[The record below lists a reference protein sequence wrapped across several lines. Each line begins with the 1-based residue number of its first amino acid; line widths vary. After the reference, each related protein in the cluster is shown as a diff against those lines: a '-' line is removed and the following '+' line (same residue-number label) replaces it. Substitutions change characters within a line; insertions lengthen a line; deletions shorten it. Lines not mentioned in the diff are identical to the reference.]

1 MVKKGKIEY
10 RRLMVLLFSILLFC
24 GCIAGFWVY
33 LKQTGFGTINESPV
47 IIPEIAGWEGTTGYT
62 KAAKL
67 RYIVCL
73 DEEAKETAETLQ
85 QDILAATGRELSIV
99 FETTKKT
106 DGHAIVLCIQE
117 GELLPE
123 EYTLQIDSDVIVSGA
138 DADAVFW
145 GTRTLMQLIV
155 RDEKLPRGLIRDYP
169 VYEVRGLGLDV
180 ARKPVSIDTLKEVIL
195 LMSWYKMNDLH
206 LHLNDNALMAYVSDE
221 ALDAYSAFRLES
233 QMENEDGVSITAD
246 DFYYTKEEFAE
257 LLQFAQSYHVNIIP
271 EFDTPSH
278 SLAFVK
284 VFPELAA
291 SMDSENVEHL
301 DLTNP
306 AALDFAR
313 SLWDE
318 YAGTLFADCDVL
330 HIGLD
335 ESFSDDNL
343 YYQYADG
350 LSRYLIQQGKTVR
363 AWGSL
368 SQLTSDIPLDA
379 ENIQLNIWKTTW
391 ANPQDMINSGFSII
405 NTQSH
410 HLYIIPGGGYDYLDN
425 EYLYNVFEP
434 NVFDEEELCGQ
445 KVDSIVIEPE
455 EGQFLG
461 AAMFVWND
469 FACDDIDLGI
479 NEYDIFH
486 RITFSMPYFAQ
497 KVWGTGCEYSYEEF
511 TNHIPLITGIPGSNY
526 LLPNA
531 SPEKKVL
538 TPPYSVS
545 FDVDLD
551 TLEETVLFENEAPYG
566 RHAVSI
572 KKDEQGYYLSCSTEL
587 REYDTLE
594 ESGQRY
600 YLEGTSFHLTV
611 TAQMGETKVYLG
623 EQVIIDEGENAPFC
637 RHATFLFPMETQN
650 DAVSNMNIR

>member
-1 MVKKGKIEY
+1 MTYSGQLAR
-10 RRLMVLLFSILLFC
+10 RRLLIPFFCAVLFC
-24 GCIAGFWVY
+24 GFIACFWFY
-33 LKQTGFGTINESPV
+33 LKLAGFGTINESPI
-47 IIPEIAGWEGTTGYT
+47 IIPEIVSWEGGIGYQDVSRL
-62 KAAKL
+62 K
-67 RYIVCL
+67 YIVCL
-73 DEEAKETAETLQ
+73 DKEVAETAETLK

-106 DGHAIVLCIQE
+106 NGHAIVLSIQE

-123 EYTLQIDSDVIVSGA
+123 EYTLQIDSDVIISGA
-138 DADAVFW
+138 DVDAVFW
-145 GTRTLMQLIV
+145 GTRTLLQLIV
-155 RDEKLPRGLIRDYP
+155 QNKGLPKGLIRDYP

-206 LHLNDNALMAYVSDE
+206 LHLNDNALMAYVSDD

-233 QMENEDGVSITAD
+233 QMENEDGVSISAED
-246 DFYYTKEEFAE
+246 YHYTKEEFSE
-257 LLQFAQSYHVNIIP
+257 LLQFAESYHVNVIP

-291 SMDSENVEHL
+291 SIESNDVENL
-301 DLTNP
+301 NLSNP
-306 AALDFAR
+306 AVLNFAKE
-313 SLWDE
+313 LWDE
-318 YAGTLFADCDVL
+318 YADTLFADCKVL

-335 ESFSDDNL
+335 ESYCDSTL
-343 YYQYADG
+343 YYQYVDS
-350 LSRYLIQQGKTVR
+350 LSRYLMRQGKTVR

-368 SQLTSDIPLDA
+368 SQLTSDILLDT
-379 ENIQLNIWKTTW
+379 ENIQLNIWNTIW
-391 ANPQDMINSGFSII
+391 ANPQDMINSGFDII
-405 NTQSH
+405 NTQSQ

-434 NVFDEEELCGQ
+434 NVFDEEALYGQ
-445 KVDSIVIEPE
+445 KLDSIVIEPE

-469 FACDDIDLGI
+469 FACGDLDLGI

-486 RITFSMPYFAQ
+486 RITFSIPYFAQ
-497 KVWGTGCEYSYEEF
+497 KVWGSNRQYSYEEF
-511 TNHIPLITGIPGSNY
+511 TGYISLISGIPGSNY

-531 SPEKKVL
+531 SPAKKAL

-551 TLEETVLFENEAPYG
+551 VLEETVLIENEASYG
-566 RHAVSI
+566 KHNIAIR
-572 KKDEQGYYLSCSTEL
+572 KDAQGYYLSCSTEL
-587 REYDTLE
+587 REYDTLDDA
-594 ESGQRY
+594 GQRY
-600 YLEGTSFHLTV
+600 YLEDTSFQLTV
-611 TAQMGETKVYLG
+611 HAEMGETKVYLG
-623 EQVIIDEGENAPFC
+623 EQVIIDEGENVPFC
-637 RHATFLFPMETQN
+637 QHATFLFPMEKQN
-650 DAVSNMNIR
+650 DAVSGMSIR